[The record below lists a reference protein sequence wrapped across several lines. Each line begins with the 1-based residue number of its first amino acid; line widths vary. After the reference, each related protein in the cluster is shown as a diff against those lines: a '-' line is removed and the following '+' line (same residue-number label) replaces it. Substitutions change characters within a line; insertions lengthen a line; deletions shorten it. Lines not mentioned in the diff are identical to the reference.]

1 MDPLNDLFFE
11 EAYGKL
17 YERMEHGVCEEFVFQ
32 SAYGEVRHLFIKR
45 EIPMLIHGE
54 RWYDAITPYGYG
66 GPRIIRCATGCH
78 SDLVTDFELA
88 FREYCK
94 DQRIVSEFVRFH
106 PIFDNAR
113 DFSNC
118 YEVTFQRETVGT
130 TLAGFDDPVAS
141 EFSKSARKTL
151 RRALNAGV
159 TCRITVAPGDL
170 QRFKEIYY
178 ETMSRVHADAYYFFD
193 DDYFDNCLLKFAD
206 KIVLAEAIYEG
217 QVIAAELHFLYE
229 GIMHTHL
236 SGTVHDFHQLS
247 PIYVLQYGAVRW
259 GKENGVKLI
268 HTGGGRTNDAEDP
281 LYKFKKKFG
290 QHTGFRF
297 YTGRKIWNA
306 EIYGELCKKSR
317 ATADEPF
324 FPAYRANASKQ
335 LSSV

>member
-1 MDPLNDLFFE
+1 MNDLFFE

-17 YERMEHGVCEEFVFQ
+17 YERMEHGVCEEYVFQ
-32 SAYGEVRHLFIKR
+32 SAYGEIKHLFIKR

-66 GPRIIRCATGCH
+66 GPRIMRCATGCH
-78 SDLVTDFELA
+78 SDLVTAFEHA

-118 YEVTFQRETVGT
+118 YDVTFQRETVGT
-130 TLAGFDDPVAS
+130 TLDGFDDPVAS

-151 RRALNAGV
+151 RRSLNAGV
-159 TCRITVAPGDL
+159 TCRITVAPSDL
-170 QRFKEIYY
+170 GRFKEIYY
-178 ETMSRVHADAYYFFD
+178 ETMSRVHADSYYFFD
-193 DDYFDNCLLKFAD
+193 DTYFDSCLLKFAD
-206 KIVLAEAIYEG
+206 KIILAEAIYEG
-217 QVIAAELHFLYE
+217 QVIAAELHFLYD

-268 HTGGGRTNDAEDP
+268 HAGGGRTNDEEDP

-290 QHTGFRF
+290 QHTGYRF

-306 EIYGELCKKSR
+306 EIYEELCKKSR
-317 ATADEPF
+317 ANPDEPF

>member
-1 MDPLNDLFFE
+1 MNDLFFE

-317 ATADEPF
+317 ATAGEPF

>member
-1 MDPLNDLFFE
+1 MNDLFFE

>member
-1 MDPLNDLFFE
+1 M
-11 EAYGKL
+11 
-17 YERMEHGVCEEFVFQ
+17 
-32 SAYGEVRHLFIKR
+32 S
-45 EIPMLIHGE
+45 
-54 RWYDAITPYGYG
+54 
-66 GPRIIRCATGCH
+66 
-78 SDLVTDFELA
+78 
-88 FREYCK
+88 REYCK

>member
-1 MDPLNDLFFE
+1 MNDLFFE

-159 TCRITVAPGDL
+159 TCRITVAPDDL

>member
-1 MDPLNDLFFE
+1 MNDLFFE

-236 SGTVHDFHQLS
+236 SGTVHDFHQMS